1 MKKAYIITGPESSGS
16 VYISK
21 IIAYVLGETKDMNEW
36 GGYGFCKK
44 NEPGNNDIII
54 LHRSQPYLQ
63 HDKYCDLNEF
73 KEMFKDYEL
82 FFILCT
88 RYHMISNHSKKNRF
102 QRTEEDL
109 LDNYDISK
117 KILGEITK
125 TEKFFI
131 WNYET
136 MLYLNESYFDLLYNF
151 LEIKTENRYYPTDIF
166 DGNIKYIKT
175 HKTTRKQRGNTDE

>member
-44 NEPGNNDIII
+44 QKIDENTINETNDIII

-73 KEMFKDYEL
+73 KELFKDYEL

-88 RYHMISNHSKKNRF
+88 RYHVISNHSKKHRF
-102 QRTEEDL
+102 QRTEEEL
-109 LDNYDISK
+109 VDNYDISK
-117 KILGEITK
+117 KILTEITK
-125 TEKFFI
+125 KERFFI

-151 LEIKTENRYYPTDIF
+151 LEINTENRYYPTDIF
-166 DGNIKYIKT
+166 DGNSKYIK
-175 HKTTRKQRGNTDE
+175 NM